1 MAGSTA
7 AAVAHHH
14 HHQHHHPN
22 HGLHHGE
29 PALVHDCRHALDVL
43 HGLLDAGPDAS
54 KAHADL
60 QSSKV

>member
-1 MAGSTA
+1 M
-7 AAVAHHH
+7 
-14 HHQHHHPN
+14 
-22 HGLHHGE
+22 HGLHLGE